1 MSTPDADTYAL
12 KSAETAEIPAPR
24 LDYRPP
30 RPKDYAPRIALVGA
44 GGIAG
49 AHLDAYRAA
58 GFDVAAICSRSLASA
73 TRRRDEFFPEAQATT
88 DFEALLADPSIEVLD
103 ITPHPAERLPLVEAA
118 VKAGKHVLSQ
128 KPFAADIAGAER
140 LVALAEERGVT
151 LAVNQN
157 GRWSPHMSWMRQAV
171 RQGLV
176 GEVNGIA
183 VTIHWDH
190 GWTAGTP
197 FEEVP
202 QLILY
207 DFAIHWFDFVASL
220 VGPRLEWVQASETMA
235 AGQDS
240 KGPLLAQAMVGFE
253 GGQATLVFG
262 GSTRFGPRD
271 ATYVAGTAGSLASEG
286 PDLGRQQVT
295 LTTAEG
301 RAVPRL
307 EGTWFNDGF
316 AGAMGELLCAVEEGR
331 VPENAARGN
340 LAGLRLTFGAMESA
354 RGDGARVRL

>member
-12 KSAETAEIPAPR
+12 KSAETVEVPAPE

-30 RPKDYAPRIALVGA
+30 RPRAYRPRIALVGA

-58 GFDVAAICSRSLASA
+58 GFDVAAICSRSQDSA
-73 TRRRDEFFPEAQATT
+73 VRRRDEFFPEAQATT
-88 DFEALLADPSIEVLD
+88 DFDALLADPAIEVLD
-103 ITPHPAERLPLVEAA
+103 ITPHPAERAPLVEAA

-128 KPFAADIAGAER
+128 KPFAGDIATAER
-140 LVALAEERGVT
+140 LVTLAEDRGVT

-157 GRWSPHMSWMRQAV
+157 GRWSPHMAWMRQAV

-176 GEVNGIA
+176 GEVTG
-183 VTIHWDH
+183 VTVAIHWDH

-220 VGPRLEWVQASETMA
+220 VGPRLTSVFATQAMA
-235 AGQDS
+235 AGQAS
-240 KGPLLAQAMVGFE
+240 KVPLLAQALVGFE
-253 GGQATLVFG
+253 GGQAALIFG
-262 GSTRFGPRD
+262 GSTGFGPRD
-271 ATYVAGTAGSLASEG
+271 ASYVAGTRGSLTSEG

-295 LTTAEG
+295 LTTAAG
-301 RAVPRL
+301 RASPVL
-307 EGTWFNDGF
+307 EGTWFNNGF
-316 AGAMGELLCAVEEGR
+316 AGAMGELLCAVEDGR
-331 VPENAARGN
+331 VPENSARGN

-354 RGDGARVRL
+354 RSGEMVQL